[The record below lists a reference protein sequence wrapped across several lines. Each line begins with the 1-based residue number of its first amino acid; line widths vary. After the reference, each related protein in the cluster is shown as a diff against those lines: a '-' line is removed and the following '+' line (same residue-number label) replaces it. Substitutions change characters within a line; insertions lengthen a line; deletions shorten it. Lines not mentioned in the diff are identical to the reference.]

1 MTIIEGGI
9 MGFGI
14 YARQV
19 RERRRQANLRYSIR
33 QTAQRIGVEPGYLS
47 KIERGETAPP
57 SEAMVRRLALD
68 LGEDADLLLAMAGK
82 VAGDIREIIIQRP
95 VLFAELI
102 RSLGEAPD
110 EELAVLVRE
119 VRNAEWLRKRQ
130 AWFEYSPMN

>member
-1 MTIIEGGI
+1 

-82 VAGDIREIIIQRP
+82 IACDVREVIIQRP

-110 EELAVLVRE
+110 EELAMLVCKI
-119 VRNAEWLRKRQ
+119 RNAEWLRKHR
-130 AWFEYSPMN
+130 AFFDYSPMD

>member
-1 MTIIEGGI
+1 

-19 RERRRQANLRYSIR
+19 RERRRQVNLRYSIR
-33 QTAQRIGVEPGYLS
+33 QTAQRIGVELGCLS
-47 KIERGETAPP
+47 KIKQGETPPP
-57 SEAMVRRLALD
+57 SEAMVRRLAID

-82 VAGDIREIIIQRP
+82 IAGDVREIIIQRP

-110 EELAVLVRE
+110 DELAVVVRE

-130 AWFEYSPMN
+130 AWFEYSPMD